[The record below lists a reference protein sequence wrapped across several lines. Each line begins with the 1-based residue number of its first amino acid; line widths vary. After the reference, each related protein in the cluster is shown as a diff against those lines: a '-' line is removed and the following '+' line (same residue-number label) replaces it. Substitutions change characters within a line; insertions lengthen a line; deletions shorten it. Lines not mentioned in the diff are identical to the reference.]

1 MIAHRIIHDVFRAD
15 VVLVL
20 RGDQLEHYPAVIPAA
35 LKRDLTQHR
44 REVIALLRASAT
56 LPPCERCGGQLLH
69 CGNAVQCV
77 ACGQAELLRLARKRA
92 ALEKAIDEHYRI
104 ERERG
109 RQ

>member
-20 RGDQLEHYPAVIPAA
+20 RGDELSHYPAIIPASI
-35 LKRDLTQHR
+35 KQDLTQHR
-44 REVIALLRASAT
+44 RAVIALLRASAQ

-69 CGNAVQCV
+69 GGKAVQCV
-77 ACGQAELLRLARKRA
+77 ACGQAELLRQAKKRA
-92 ALEKAIDEHYRI
+92 TMEKAIDEHYRI